1 MKCAYKGCPENGIHR
16 VRLPGQV
23 TQTLDVCLQH
33 QILLEGMM
41 AKICFVT
48 ACDATQTAKG
58 LCSVHYQRFRYYKLV
73 PEGGIKDAAQ
83 ADAIAAEWRKLSEE
97 ARAKA
102 APPIPKAPKVE
113 SAYLTVSAGPALP
126 PPPVAKAVH
135 PVTAPARS
143 TASKPTGQAA
153 TGPGS
158 ARLRKLQAN
167 LDEMTQAR
175 DRLAEDR
182 KGLVQQVK
190 DLTEKLSRVEGAQDQ
205 PGPVKAERDA
215 MQGEIDR
222 LTTEASAIAAITREY
237 GHDLGRIYADL
248 EAALT
253 FGGTNVD
260 PEYRDPKY
268 ADLVRRVLGKL
279 NDLTEE
285 VKRLSALDGQANAMD
300 VAMERAGVPRVSDH
314 STTRARTLVERLAS
328 ILSDLQ
334 EARDQRAA
342 LHESVDQLNRDLSAA
357 KARLETEIG
366 HGDAEHQ
373 ERIRLHVALCVLADA
388 VGYKLPDHPD
398 MAVWTPKALADLCL
412 HASRTG
418 EAIITP
424 AQETAP
430 LAPDSVLVTML
441 NAPDIR
447 STMVDALVSA
457 YRAKMEC
464 MAPAALAAIL
474 AGPVSQI
481 R

>member
-1 MKCAYKGCPENGIHR
+1 MKCAYKGCSENGIHR

-23 TQTLDVCLQH
+23 TQTLDLCLQH

-41 AKICFVT
+41 AKICLVT
-48 ACDATQTAKG
+48 VCDSTQAAKG

-97 ARAKA
+97 ARAKV

-143 TASKPTGQAA
+143 TASKPTGQAT

-158 ARLRKLQAN
+158 ARLRKLQAD

-190 DLTEKLSRVEGAQDQ
+190 DLTERLSRVEGAQDQ
-205 PGPVKAERDA
+205 PGPVEAERDA
-215 MQGEIDR
+215 MQAEIDR

-268 ADLVRRVLGKL
+268 ADLVRRVLGKI
-279 NDLTEE
+279 NDLSSE
-285 VKRLSALDGQANAMD
+285 VKRLRALDERMQAVRDALTDIGLPAMDSYAAVVRCLVRQRDEALAGKTTPAQSIPTNTRLAALLRESLPLRLAFVDAIQANA
-300 VAMERAGVPRVSDH
+300 H
-314 STTRARTLVERLAS
+314 RTLRK
-328 ILSDLQ
+328 
-334 EARDQRAA
+334 AA
-342 LHESVDQLNRDLSAA
+342 EDPA
-357 KARLETEIG
+357 I
-366 HGDAEHQ
+366 
-373 ERIRLHVALCVLADA
+373 ADS
-388 VGYKLPDHPD
+388 
-398 MAVWTPKALADLCL
+398 MAADLL
-412 HASRTG
+412 
-418 EAIITP
+418 
-424 AQETAP
+424 Q
-430 LAPDSVLVTML
+430 PD
-441 NAPDIR
+441 
-447 STMVDALVSA
+447 
-457 YRAKMEC
+457 
-464 MAPAALAAIL
+464 
-474 AGPVSQI
+474 AG
-481 R
+481 

>member
-1 MKCAYKGCPENGIHR
+1 MKCAYKGCSENGIHR
-16 VRLPGQV
+16 VHLPGHV

-41 AKICFVT
+41 AKICLVT
-48 ACDATQTAKG
+48 VCDATQAAKG

-126 PPPVAKAVH
+126 PLVKVVH
-135 PVTAPARS
+135 PVTAPAKP
-143 TASKPTGQAA
+143 TASKTTGQAA

-158 ARLRKLQAN
+158 AKLRKLQAD

-182 KGLVQQVK
+182 KGLAQQVK
-190 DLTEKLSRVEGAQDQ
+190 DLTERLSRVDGAQDQ

-215 MQGEIDR
+215 MQAEIDR

-260 PEYRDPKY
+260 PEYRDEKY

-279 NDLTEE
+279 NDLSEE
-285 VKRLSALDGQANAMD
+285 VKRLRALDEQANAMD
-300 VAMERAGVPRVSDH
+300 VAMERAGVPRVSAH
-314 STTRARTLVERLAS
+314 STTRDRTLVERLAS

-334 EARDQRAA
+334 EARDQRDA
-342 LHESVDQLNRDLSAA
+342 LRGSVDQHARDLSAA

-373 ERIRLHVALCVLADA
+373 ERIRLHVALCALADA
-388 VGYKLPDHPD
+388 VGYKLPDRPD
-398 MAVWTPKALADLCL
+398 MAAWTPKALEDLCL
-412 HASRTG
+412 HAFRTG
-418 EAIITP
+418 EATTIP
-424 AQETAP
+424 VQETAP

-447 STMVDALVSA
+447 STMIDALVSA

-464 MAPAALAAIL
+464 MNPVALASVL